1 MSIWTIILC
10 VFALLAWVR
19 TFIYMISVAI
29 ARTDYRDQTVA
40 DVEHELKEI
49 RRRKMDRE
57 KKRSMK

>member
-10 VFALLAWVR
+10 VFALLVWVR
-19 TFIYMISVAI
+19 TFIYMISVAV

-40 DVEHELKEI
+40 DVENELKEI
-49 RRRKMDRE
+49 RRRKMERE